1 MASMR
6 RPGYRGGSGDR
17 LLLLHG
23 AFQTWRAWEALLHD
37 LESSFEVLA
46 PTLLGHFDGDRFPVG
61 VAPGIEA
68 LADGL
73 ERELDAAG
81 WDTAHIAGNS
91 LGGLLAL
98 ELAQRGRARSVV
110 ALVPGGDRPGS
121 KFAEKRLEA
130 IFTVTHAIARLL
142 LPRADRLCASS
153 RGRRLLL
160 GWVCAHPERLTA
172 AQAAHAM
179 RALARCPTYGDLKR
193 ALPPANARPLDRVR
207 CPVLLAW
214 GTEDR
219 VMPFQRYG
227 RPYREVLPF
236 AELRILSD
244 VGHVP
249 MMDDPA
255 GIAALISDFA
265 TRAAN
270 AAISTAAEVE
280 PPRKRRASEPLGG
293 V

>member
-1 MASMR
+1 VL
-6 RPGYRGGSGDR
+6 P
-17 LLLLHG
+17 
-23 AFQTWRAWEALLHD
+23 D
-37 LESSFEVLA
+37 LVCSFDVFA
-46 PTLLGHFDGDRFPVG
+46 PTLLGHFEGDRFPVG

-68 LADGL
+68 LADGV

-81 WDTAHIAGNS
+81 WETAHIAGTS

-121 KFAEKRLEA
+121 TFGERRIDV

-160 GWVCAHPERLTA
+160 KWVCAHPERLDA

-179 RALARCPTYGDLKR
+179 RALAQCPTYVALKR
-193 ALPPANARPLDRVR
+193 AIPPAKARVLDRVR

-214 GTEDR
+214 GSKDR
-219 VMPFQRYG
+219 VLPFKRYG
-227 RPYREVLPF
+227 RPYRELLPF
-236 AELRILSD
+236 AEVRMLDD

-255 GIAALISDFA
+255 GIAALIGDFA
-265 TRAAN
+265 TRAA
-270 AAISTAAEVE
+270 SSPAAEVKT
-280 PPRKRRASEPLGG
+280 P
-293 V
+293 